1 MVLVFKQYVSNVF
14 THVYTVSILILLT
27 NHMLD
32 ADYYLYC
39 FTCIYHWYDFSS
51 VCQAM

>member
-14 THVYTVSILILLT
+14 THVYTVSTLIVLT

-32 ADYYLYC
+32 AI
-39 FTCIYHWYDFSS
+39 TIYIVLIVLIIYMTFLAFAK
-51 VCQAM
+51 Q